1 MSDEVEA
8 AAVEAEVDME
18 NPETP
23 AEGETPTKEEKKEE
37 KEGGGGGG
45 GGSADFSTA
54 GLLIRLMQLTFA
66 VIAFAVMASANNFDR
81 AASFNLIVATG
92 VIITVWVLVA
102 MGMECGK
109 SSALSK
115 IEIFMDFLLSELA
128 LASFCAAGATQSKL
142 NSTIYAVDASRVRC
156 LRDDSRRVDI
166 RTHTHTHTL
175 GRCAPSPPP
184 EPSSTT
190 HTHTPLFL
198 SLFVCDRR
206 AWCTARAHKCI
217 RVSVWVAYSH
227 LFSHFGCFR
236 ARDDQ
241 PTRSKLERIYTHTY
255 IDMQ

>member
-8 AAVEAEVDME
+8 AAVEAEVDTE

-37 KEGGGGGG
+37 KEEGGGGG

-92 VIITVWVLVA
+92 VIITAWVLVA

-166 RTHTHTHTL
+166 RTHTHTHTHIHL
-175 GRCAPSPPP
+175 GGVHPHHPPNP
-184 EPSSTT
+184 RPP

-198 SLFVCDRR
+198 SLSL
-206 AWCTARAHKCI
+206 
-217 RVSVWVAYSH
+217 RV
-227 LFSHFGCFR
+227 
-236 ARDDQ
+236 
-241 PTRSKLERIYTHTY
+241 
-255 IDMQ
+255 